1 MSTGH
6 SISTGQ
12 VYAGTLVSGE
22 SVVNIAGD
30 VDREICEFAFE
41 RLEEFLSQGVKRI
54 VFDCSNV
61 LNLPPWWFDDQ
72 VRQRTFTTEQYS
84 RITFRRRHRQ
94 ESIKAD
100 LPKADLPK
108 AVLLK
113 AEWI

>member
-1 MSTGH
+1 MSTSH

-12 VYAGTLVSGE
+12 VYAGTLISGE

-72 VRQRTFTTEQYS
+72 VRARRLTPDQFS
-84 RITFRRRHRQ
+84 RITFRRRHQQ

-100 LPKADLPK
+100 LLTTDSLN
-108 AVLLK
+108 V
-113 AEWI
+113 EWI